1 MIPELSYI
9 CIQFAANSLSL
20 MPILLVLYVPGI
32 YDIQMQEV
40 CECMEKK
47 TWKAL
52 KKLRYDFIKK
62 KLNGIEECSACSW
75 QYVTVLVQQLQLQPL
90 SMLVSEASFTNKK
103 KRRLR
108 LFFWQN
114 DSFEMSFTAEN
125 TNRWLE
131 KCNNLSFKCYIILSA
146 ITFSPVNSIYRLS
159 FCQKKIAAV
168 YFFFF
173 FCWWNW
179 PLIKQPTVKIL
190 DHCKALDTTEHYNN
204 PFFWEGKKNGHKSYR
219 TSCPVSYALAI

>member
-1 MIPELSYI
+1 MHGKKNLKGIEKVKI
-9 CIQFAANSLSL
+9 W
-20 MPILLVLYVPGI
+20 LY
-32 YDIQMQEV
+32 
-40 CECMEKK
+40 
-47 TWKAL
+47 
-52 KKLRYDFIKK
+52 KK

-159 FCQKKIAAV
+159 FCQKIIAAV

-173 FCWWNW
+173 LLVKLASYQTANSQDSR
-179 PLIKQPTVKIL
+179 PLQSIRYYWTLQQPIL
-190 DHCKALDTTEHYNN
+190 L
-204 PFFWEGKKNGHKSYR
+204 R
-219 TSCPVSYALAI
+219 R